1 MPRLFTPSYCLM
13 LAANFLMFFGF
24 WMLVPVLPFYLA
36 EVFAAEGTLIGIILS
51 CYTVSALCIR
61 PFSGYL
67 IDMFARKPLYLVAY
81 AVFTAIFAG
90 YRFAGTLTL
99 FALFRVAHGLAFG
112 TTSVGGSTIVIDI
125 LPAERRGEGL
135 GYFGL
140 TNNFAMSIGPMLGLM
155 LHGSV
160 SYDVIFAIAFV
171 ATLIGLV
178 AAALVKTPPKPRVV
192 REPLSFDRF
201 ILKKGLPAGISLL
214 LMSVPYGMTTNYV
227 ALYAEQMGLAV
238 NTGLF
243 FTFMAVGMAISRIF
257 SGRLVDRG
265 RLTQLIAWGM
275 YIVLVCFALLATC
288 RYIMMWNATA
298 CTLIFFATALLLGV
312 GFGTMFPAYN
322 TLFVNLAPNSKRGT
336 ATSTYLTSWDVG
348 IGIGMLVGGY
358 IAEVSSLSYGYLLGA
373 LLTLGSLIYYNKIV
387 APHFIKNKLR

>member
-1 MPRLFTPSYCLM
+1 M

-36 EVFAAEGTLIGIILS
+36 ETFAAEGTFIGIILS

-67 IDMFARKPLYLVAY
+67 IDMFARKPLYVVAY
-81 AVFTAIFAG
+81 AIFTVIFLG
-90 YRFAGTLTL
+90 YHLSASIVLFTL
-99 FALFRVAHGLAFG
+99 FRIVHGLAFG
-112 TTSVGGSTIVIDI
+112 TTSVGGNTIVIDI
-125 LPAERRGEGL
+125 LPTERRGEGL

-140 TNNFAMSIGPMLGLM
+140 TNNFAMSIGPMIGLF
-155 LHGSV
+155 LHSAV
-160 SYDVIFAIAFV
+160 SFDVIFMLAF
-171 ATLIGLV
+171 AASAIGLV
-178 AAALVKTPPKPRVV
+178 CALLVKTPSKPKVK

-201 ILKKGLPAGISLL
+201 VLKKGLPAGLTLMLL
-214 LMSVPYGMTTNYV
+214 SIPYGMTTNYV
-227 ALYAEQMGLAV
+227 AIYAEKIGITY

-243 FTFMAVGMAISRIF
+243 FSCMAIGLAVSRIF

-265 RLTQLIAWGM
+265 MLTRLIAWGM
-275 YIVLVCFALLATC
+275 DGVLVCFALLAAC
-288 RYIMMWNATA
+288 RYIAMWHTGL
-298 CTLIFFATALLLGV
+298 CSIVFFAIAGGLGV

-348 IGIGMLVGGY
+348 IGIGMLLGGY
-358 IAEVSSLSYGYLLGA
+358 ISEVSSLSYGYLLGA
-373 LLTLGSLIYYNKIV
+373 MLTLVSLVYYNRVV
-387 APHFIKNKLR
+387 APHFMKNKLR